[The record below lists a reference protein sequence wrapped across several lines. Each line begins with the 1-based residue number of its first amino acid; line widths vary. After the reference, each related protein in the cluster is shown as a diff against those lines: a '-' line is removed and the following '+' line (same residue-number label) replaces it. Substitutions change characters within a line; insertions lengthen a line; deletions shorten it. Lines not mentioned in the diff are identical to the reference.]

1 MEIVTHEAV
10 GHTLFDPDALINH
23 NDGEVISLTSKGIRG
38 HYTLHIIFII
48 IIFHKVPLTHDE
60 FNQMMKTFRPPVLPA
75 KTVTVSMMKQC
86 QANIE
91 NTHDERFGI
100 PTLLHMG
107 FKG

>member
-1 MEIVTHEAV
+1 
-10 GHTLFDPDALINH
+10 
-23 NDGEVISLTSKGIRG
+23 
-38 HYTLHIIFII
+38 
-48 IIFHKVPLTHDE
+48 
-60 FNQMMKTFRPPVLPA
+60 MMKSFRPPVLPA